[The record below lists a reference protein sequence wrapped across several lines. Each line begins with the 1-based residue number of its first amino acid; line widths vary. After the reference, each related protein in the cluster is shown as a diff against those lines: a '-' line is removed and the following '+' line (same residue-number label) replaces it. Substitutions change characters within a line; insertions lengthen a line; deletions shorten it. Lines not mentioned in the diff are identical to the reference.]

1 MRENVLSRTI
11 GVLLGLLVVF
21 GCDHVFSAQTTT
33 NTFKQ
38 CEVRYFDFPAVSV
51 TNTAPGSWFVDFGQD
66 AFGYLSVRA
75 GGGFAG
81 SNVVVRFG
89 EMRKGNSIE
98 TKPPGLVR
106 YGTNTFTLQSD
117 KAIYDIHPPHTGGA
131 VNPPTNFGSV
141 MPFRY
146 VELRNFPGIF
156 TTADI
161 VQHRLAADFDTNA
174 ARFESSSAALN
185 SIWNLCRNSMQWL
198 TFDGVYIDG
207 DRERK
212 PYEADAYIQ
221 QLSTYAVQNDFKMP
235 RCSFEYLVAHPTW
248 PTEWSFHMVF
258 IAWADYMQTG
268 NKDLLVKYYDVLKKK
283 CLLDHARADG
293 LIRGNGKNDVIDW
306 PPADR
311 DGYDMKLEYKA
322 VVNAFYYRCMVIM
335 EQVARATG
343 HKKDAADFKHRAAN
357 VYKSFDKVLWNET
370 SQNYIDG
377 EGSAHPSAHANF
389 FPLAF
394 GLVPQE
400 KRATVL
406 KFLHDRTEAN
416 GGMVPSVYGAQYLLE
431 ALFENDDTDMALG
444 LITTNSSRS
453 WLNMMNA
460 GSTLTT
466 EAWSFED
473 KANQDWNHAWG
484 SAPGNLTT
492 RYVLGVRPLK
502 PGFSEVIIQ
511 PRLGTTLQFVKGTVP
526 TIRGAIELS
535 VQIHDGDMDLSLQ
548 IPATITATVMLP
560 TTNKAIILD
569 GKTVSG
575 SRSNQWLVL
584 KNVSAGSHEIRA
596 RLN

>member
-1 MRENVLSRTI
+1 MRACVQCAR
-11 GVLLGLLVVF
+11 
-21 GCDHVFSAQTTT
+21 AAK

-38 CEVRYFDFPAVSV
+38 CEVRYFDFPAVSA
-51 TNTAPGSWFVDFGQD
+51 TNTAPGRWFVDFGQD
-66 AFGYLSVRA
+66 AFGYLSVRG

-89 EMRKGNSIE
+89 EMRKDDAVE
-98 TKPPGLVR
+98 TKPRGMVC
-106 YGTNTFTLQSD
+106 YATSTFAFQSD
-117 KAIYDIHPPHTGGA
+117 KASYDIHPPHKGGA
-131 VNPPTNFGSV
+131 VNPPAKFGTV
-141 MPFRY
+141 APFRY
-146 VELRNFPGIF
+146 VELLDFPGTL
-156 TTADI
+156 TTADV
-161 VQHRLAADFDTNA
+161 VQHRLAAEFDTNSA
-174 ARFESSSAALN
+174 QFESSSDALN
-185 SIWNLCRNSMQWL
+185 SVWNLCRDSMRWL

-221 QLSTYAVQNDFKMP
+221 QLSSFAMQNDPTMA
-235 RCSFEYLVAHPTW
+235 RVSFEYLVAHPTW

-258 IAWADYMQTG
+258 IAWEDYMQTG

-293 LIRGNGKNDVIDW
+293 LIRGNVKNDVIDW

-335 EQVARATG
+335 EQVARVTG
-343 HKKDAADFKHRAAN
+343 HKADAADFKRRAQSC
-357 VYKSFDKVLWNET
+357 YKSFDKVFWNGA
-370 SQNYIDG
+370 SQSYVDG
-377 EGSAHPSAHANF
+377 GGTTHSSAHANF

-394 GLVPQE
+394 GLVPQA
-400 KRATVL
+400 KRAAVL
-406 KFLHDRTEAN
+406 KFLHGRTEAN

-431 ALFENDDTDMALG
+431 ALFENDDTDTALG
-444 LITTNSSRS
+444 LITTNSPRS

-466 EAWSFED
+466 EAWSFAD

-484 SAPGNLTT
+484 SAPGNLTA

-511 PRLGTTLQFVKGTVP
+511 PKAWHDV
-526 TIRGAIELS
+526 AICEGNCS
-535 VQIHDGDMDLSLQ
+535 DD
-548 IPATITATVMLP
+548 
-560 TTNKAIILD
+560 
-569 GKTVSG
+569 
-575 SRSNQWLVL
+575 SR
-584 KNVSAGSHEIRA
+584 AD
-596 RLN
+596 